1 MEVIEIVTRTGL
13 VREPPVNSHVLL
25 VHLADQ
31 GLVALPQKGLDPIPA
46 ANIHQKVDQGGQG
59 LVRHLVGVL
68 RVGRDFD
75 RDRAVVVGAGR
86 TAPGPVLFLHG
97 QADRTVLPDDVVR
110 GTLAAGGG
118 EVVTALLRRPLS
130 DNTMNRDGVDL
141 MIPGAGPV
149 RADPGIRH

>member
-1 MEVIEIVTRTGL
+1 M
-13 VREPPVNSHVLL
+13 
-25 VHLADQ
+25 
-31 GLVALPQKGLDPIPA
+31 PICIRP
-46 ANIHQKVDQGGQG
+46 
-59 LVRHLVGVL
+59 
-68 RVGRDFD
+68 
-75 RDRAVVVGAGR
+75 AVVRYLDRNSFIIIFPAGR
-86 TAPGPVLFLHG
+86 SPGTVLFLHG